1 MDIIRYA
8 LLAGLAVVSYL
19 LLLAWQEDYGTTDTP
34 QSVETAPANQDIP
47 GTPSTADTDTD
58 LPRSTPSTDDADD
71 IPSVSS
77 APGTAGQGDP
87 VATDEDLIHVRT
99 DVLNVRINP
108 VGGDIVHVSLPEYP
122 TELEQPDQPFV
133 LLDQTSLRSYVAQT
147 GLVGRDGI
155 DSGGR
160 PEYTSTSTEY
170 ELGPEGRQIQVDLQH
185 TDEQGVTVTKTFT
198 FTRGDYL
205 IDVAYEVDNT
215 SDQPWRANLFGQIK
229 RGDFDD
235 PTTGS
240 GFGMQS
246 FLGFATTSPDD
257 NYIKIEFD
265 DIESGRPAHEMEGGW
280 MAFSQ
285 HYFISAWIAPE
296 SRNQFS
302 TRTNSQGE
310 YIGGFTTSE
319 FSVPPGETVT
329 RHTGFYA
336 GPKDQYR
343 LAEIAQWLD
352 RTIDYG
358 WLWFIASPI
367 YWLLTFINSF
377 VGNYGWSILLLTV
390 CVKGIFYKLS
400 ATSYRSMANMRRV
413 MPKMNQ
419 LKERFGDDK
428 MRLQKETM
436 ELYKKEKINPFGG
449 CLPILVQMPVFI
461 ALYWVLLESV
471 ELRHA
476 PFILW
481 IDDLSVMDP
490 YFVLPI
496 LMGASMYAQFMLSP
510 TPQDPTQAKIM
521 KFMPVVMTVFFLWFP
536 AGLVLYWLANS
547 VLGIA
552 QQWYITRGIEKEQA
566 RKDAARV

>member
-19 LLLAWQEDYGTTDTP
+19 LLLAWQEDYGVTDTP
-34 QSVETAPANQDIP
+34 DPVETVASSTSSPAA
-47 GTPSTADTDTD
+47 TADDIDPD
-58 LPRSTPSTDDADD
+58 LPQTAPGGDGDGDD
-71 IPSVSS
+71 IPSVTTSPDADREVQASGSS
-77 APGTAGQGDP
+77 
-87 VATDEDLIHVRT
+87 DLITVQT
-99 DVLNVRINP
+99 DVLNVRIDP
-108 VGGDIVHVSLPEYP
+108 LGGDIVYVSLPEYP
-122 TELEQPDQPFV
+122 TDIDRPDDPFV
-133 LLDQTSLRSYVAQT
+133 LLERTSLRSYVAQT

-155 DSGGR
+155 DAGGR
-160 PEYTSTSTEY
+160 PRYTTRSTDY
-170 ELGPEGRQIQVDLQH
+170 VLGPDGRQLQVELQY
-185 TDEQGVTVTKTFT
+185 TDEQGVTVTKRFT
-198 FTRGDYL
+198 FTRGEYL
-205 IDVAYEVDNT
+205 IDVAYEVDNPT
-215 SDQPWRANLFGQIK
+215 DEPWAANLFGQIK
-229 RGDFDD
+229 RGDFED

-246 FLGFATTSPDD
+246 FLGFATTAPDD
-257 NYIKIEFD
+257 NYIKIDFD
-265 DIESGRPAHEMEGGW
+265 DVESRSPHEMEGGW
-280 MAFSQ
+280 MTFSQ
-285 HYFISAWIAPE
+285 HYFLSAWIAPQTTN
-296 SRNQFS
+296 RFS
-302 TRTNSQGE
+302 TRVNSQGE
-310 YIGGFTTSE
+310 YIGGFTSAE
-319 FSVPPGETVT
+319 FTVPPGETMT
-329 RHTGFYA
+329 RSAGFYA

-343 LAEIAQWLD
+343 LAEIAPWLD

-390 CVKGIFYKLS
+390 CVKGVFYKLS

-481 IDDLSVMDP
+481 IEDLSVMDP

-496 LMGASMYAQFMLSP
+496 LMGVSMYAQFMLSP

>member
-8 LLAGLAVVSYL
+8 LLAGLAVVTYL
-19 LLLAWQEDYGTTDTP
+19 LLLAWQEDYGVTDTP
-34 QSVETAPANQDIP
+34 APEEIVTTSSSAPDDTAEDTGTDLPTTAPASD
-47 GTPSTADTDTD
+47 G
-58 LPRSTPSTDDADD
+58 DD
-71 IPSVSS
+71 IPSVTTSPDS
-77 APGTAGQGDP
+77 DREVQTSGS
-87 VATDEDLIHVRT
+87 EELINVQT
-99 DVLNVRINP
+99 DVLNVRIDP
-108 VGGDIVHVSLPEYP
+108 VGGDIVYISLPRYP
-122 TELEQPDQPFV
+122 TELDRPDEPFV
-133 LLDQTSLRSYVAQT
+133 LLEETSLRSYVAQS

-155 DSGGR
+155 DTGER
-160 PEYTSTSTEY
+160 PRYTTRSTDY
-170 ELGPEGRQIQVDLQH
+170 VLGPDGRQLQVELEY
-185 TDEQGVTVTKTFT
+185 TDEQGVSITKRFT

-205 IDVAYEVDNT
+205 IDVAYEVDNPT
-215 SDQPWRANLFGQIK
+215 DERWRANLFGQIK
-229 RGDFDD
+229 RGDFAD

-246 FLGFATTSPDD
+246 FLGFATTAPDD
-257 NYIKIEFD
+257 NYIKIDFD
-265 DIESGRPAHEMEGGW
+265 EVESRAPHEMEGGW

-285 HYFISAWIAPE
+285 HYFLSAWVAPQTNN
-296 SRNQFS
+296 RFS
-302 TRTNSQGE
+302 TRINNQGE
-310 YIGGFTTSE
+310 YIGGFTSDE
-319 FSVPPGETVT
+319 FAVPSGETAT
-329 RHTGFYA
+329 RSAGFYA

-343 LAEIAQWLD
+343 LAEIAPWLD

-496 LMGASMYAQFMLSP
+496 LMGASMYLQFMLSP

-552 QQWYITRGIEKEQA
+552 QQWYITSGIEKEQA